1 MNAAISADIFSFF
14 TLSILFYQGRY
25 PMAFQKIEHQ
35 ADFCVVGGGLSG
47 MCAAIAAARGGS
59 KVVLMHDRPVL
70 GGNASSEI
78 RMWISGACGSNNRET
93 GIVEEIELTSLW
105 RNPDK
110 LYSIWD
116 GILFEKVK
124 FEKNITLLL
133 NCSACEAEMQNGR
146 IVSVTG
152 WQTTT
157 QRWHTVYADY
167 FSDCSGD
174 SVLAPLT
181 GAEFRVGREAASE
194 FDEKLSRDT
203 ADTQT
208 MGMSCLIQLR
218 KTTRPTKY
226 IAPEWA
232 KPLSEE
238 IMRFRAPNL
247 KINAENFCY
256 LELGGNRD
264 SIHDTEEI
272 RDDLVA
278 LAYGMF
284 DYIKNS
290 GKYPDADYWELEW
303 MSFLPGKR
311 ESRRMIG
318 PYIMTQT
325 DVLSGGMFPDTVA
338 YGGWALDDHH
348 PDGFYRAGN
357 LNVWGETPSPYGI
370 PYRTLYSVNVS
381 NLFFAGRN
389 ISVTHAAM
397 SSTRVMATCALL
409 GEAVGTAANI
419 AREFSLSPHGVYEEK
434 IHLLQQRLMENGC
447 FLPHFRRDIAEVCRN
462 ASLTCETEAP
472 ANLDNLR
479 NGIDRNNHTYSSE
492 DQRVSLPLGQAVTY
506 TFDTPVSL
514 ANVHLQF
521 DTDLDRDTLPGDAI
535 DRQRTM
541 KSNRT
546 EDYVTVCMPKTL
558 VKGYRLTAVTD
569 NGSTVTLA
577 ETDRNLLGCVNHAVP
592 DGAYLSV
599 SLIPLTTWGEDDT
612 HVCLFS
618 FDVR

>member
-1 MNAAISADIFSFF
+1 MS
-14 TLSILFYQGRY
+14 
-25 PMAFQKIEHQ
+25 FQKFKHR

-78 RMWISGACGSNNRET
+78 RMWISGARGSNNRET

-116 GILFEKVK
+116 GILYEKVK

-133 NCSACEAEMQNGR
+133 NCSACEAEMQDGK

-157 QRWHTVYADY
+157 QRWHTVQADY

-181 GAEFRVGREAASE
+181 GAEYRVGREAASE
-194 FDEKLSRDT
+194 FGEKTSQEV
-203 ADTQT
+203 ADTLT

-218 KTTRPTKY
+218 KTNRPTKY

-232 KPLSEE
+232 KTLSEE
-238 IMRFRAPNL
+238 IIRFRTPNL
-247 KINAENFCY
+247 KHNGENFCF

-264 SIHDTEEI
+264 SIHDTEET
-272 RDDLVA
+272 RDELVA
-278 LAYGMF
+278 LAYGMV

-311 ESRRMIG
+311 ESRRMVG
-318 PYIMTQT
+318 PYIMSQT

-348 PDGFYRAGN
+348 PDGFYHAGRP
-357 LNVWGETPSPYGI
+357 NVWGETPSPYGI
-370 PYRTLYSVNVS
+370 PYRTLYSVNVP

-419 AREFSLSPHGVYEEK
+419 AREFTLSPHGVYEEK

-462 ASLTCETEAP
+462 ATLTCEIEAP
-472 ANLDNLR
+472 VNLDNLR
-479 NGIDRNNHTYSSE
+479 NGIDRNNHTYGSE
-492 DQRVSLPLGQAVTY
+492 DQRVCLPLGQAVTY

-514 ANVHLQF
+514 SNVHLQF
-521 DTDLDRDTLPGDAI
+521 DTDLNRDTLPGDVI

-541 KSNRT
+541 KANRT

-558 VKGYRLTAVTD
+558 IKGYRLTAVTE
-569 NGSTVTLA
+569 NGNTVTLA
-577 ETDRNLLGCVNHAVP
+577 ENDRNLLGCVNHTVP
-592 DGAYLSV
+592 NGSYLSI

-612 HVCLFS
+612 DVRIFS